1 MHCYWNPV
9 LECWLVHYSARQFV
23 ISKAV
28 IVQYQEYC
36 GNSSLFCTIM
46 NFLIPLYDCIFD
58 ANVEF
63 IEVRRISI
71 DEFEKDNL

>member
-1 MHCYWNPV
+1 
-9 LECWLVHYSARQFV
+9 V

-28 IVQYQEYC
+28 IVQYLEHC

-46 NFLIPLYDCIFD
+46 NFLIPLYDCVFD
-58 ANVEF
+58 ADVEV

-71 DEFEKDNL
+71 DESERHHL

>member
-1 MHCYWNPV
+1 MHYYKNTV
-9 LECWLVHYSARQFV
+9 LECWLVHYSVRQFV

-28 IVQYQEYC
+28 IVQHQEHC

-46 NFLIPLYDCIFD
+46 NFLIPLYDCVFD

-71 DEFEKDNL
+71 DEFEKHHL